1 MNTSEKAQLKLPS
14 AAASLSG
21 WDCGTRI
28 LGENILSDIFLS
40 EMIEKACPE
49 LKNRTPP
56 EGELSI
62 EVFPAKD
69 TGCVF
74 YISPKKRRSSE
85 NIRAI
90 ITAGGIKELFGI
102 CRSLTRM
109 GVMSENSLLTGEKHC
124 LRLVADIPK
133 SAALP
138 EGSVTLADDISLAC
152 IKEHGRVIIP
162 HNALNT
168 LLSLNFNA

>member
-28 LGENILSDIFLS
+28 LGKISFPTFFSRNDR
-40 EMIEKACPE
+40 KACPE

-138 EGSVTLADDISLAC
+138 EGSVILADDISLAC